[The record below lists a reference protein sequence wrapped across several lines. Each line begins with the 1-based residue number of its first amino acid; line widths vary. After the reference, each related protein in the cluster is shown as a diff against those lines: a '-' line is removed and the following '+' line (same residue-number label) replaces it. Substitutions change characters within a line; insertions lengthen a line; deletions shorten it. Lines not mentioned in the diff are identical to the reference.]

1 MKNAKATREKLRNH
15 CNHNRK
21 IVTTQA
27 TQNAE
32 AACKDKRFANR
43 EELNQIQTGGRLFVP
58 FLYRA
63 DSCVR
68 LDKHTTNKQ
77 TITFSFIV
85 CAFLLRILFETQ
97 DRSRNQRQIKKQ
109 DGPKTKTVENAEMN
123 IKRLRKHIERHVV
136 QRRLITTP
144 ICPRAPVRH
153 ANATRAIEHR
163 KSDFNKP
170 LNRHVRL
177 QFGIDRHPQYR
188 DKRHI
193 IDNGCRY
200 LDRFLFLS
208 KSIRIIVD
216 LNARVPGTVEQPR
229 REQTLSFV
237 VVEIVVFAI
246 DRCRTAA
253 ACL

>member
-1 MKNAKATREKLRNH
+1 MQTQQEKSYE
-15 CNHNRK
+15 
-21 IVTTQA
+21 ITVITTVRLLLSK
-27 TQNAE
+27 QNSE

-43 EELNQIQTGGRLFVP
+43 EELNQIQTCGRLFVP

-136 QRRLITTP
+136 QRRLIATP

-153 ANATRAIEHR
+153 ANTQRAQSNTA

-170 LNRHVRL
+170 LHHQASCSSTVWNRSTSTISR
-177 QFGIDRHPQYR
+177 
-188 DKRHI
+188 
-193 IDNGCRY
+193 
-200 LDRFLFLS
+200 
-208 KSIRIIVD
+208 
-216 LNARVPGTVEQPR
+216 
-229 REQTLSFV
+229 
-237 VVEIVVFAI
+237 
-246 DRCRTAA
+246 
-253 ACL
+253 